1 MKSKTT
7 FLFIILSIIIALG
20 LSSCMNKNDDPIPD
34 PYLSLEEL
42 KVGFFRNGKI
52 LFSVENPELSMFST
66 TDAIGI
72 RMLKEANDDYQK
84 DYSCLDFISV
94 SQNAITFK
102 NVFYTSQASKTI
114 SLHTLTNG
122 QALDLNGD
130 ENWDIKLSA
139 TNTTFSESRNLNDV
153 VFIELNNA
161 QDRSTTFRTIPG
173 NKEKNYPIMTIND
186 ANKICIDEKALP
198 DSNLYDPGERTI
210 DINTG
215 TLNLEITKDDLLL
228 LGPSYNNTMGCPIK
242 KIESIEG
249 TGSIRTLHLVEIDE
263 SEYSQFFRGTKYKD
277 IYGSNPDEPYLIGNR
292 TSEGFVLWSGKID
305 HKSQSENSTIR
316 VYSHEPIQ
324 IILSFIDIDL
334 EMGLNDDLIRFF
346 YHPIYAVKGNITMEV
361 NASQREISK
370 NYFFSEPIAF
380 DGLRIPLS
388 GHVRFGFSNQSEGE
402 GRIDSHVT
410 YQFDDTYYSLRVD
423 AQDWNEPSQWVPYA
437 DFRRDLKIVSATGT
451 MNTSDCSLTP
461 SLHLDS
467 TLSMSN
473 LLHSQQ
479 NDLRFGLKF
488 NNYER
493 SGNYHLDVIPSFEL
507 TTEYSVE
514 YLKQQRYHFPAN
526 PVYSVELSPY
536 SIY

>member
-20 LSSCMNKNDDPIPD
+20 LTSCMNNNDDPIPD
-34 PYLSLEEL
+34 PYLSLEGL

-72 RMLKEANDDYQK
+72 RMLKETNDEYQEVF
-84 DYSCLDFISV
+84 SCLDFISI

-102 NVFYTSQASKTI
+102 NVFYTSEASKTI

-122 QALDLNGD
+122 QTLDLNGD
-130 ENWDIKLSA
+130 ESWDIRLSA
-139 TNTTFSESRNLNDV
+139 TNTAFSESRKLADV
-153 VFIELNNA
+153 VFIELNNTP
-161 QDRSTTFRTIPG
+161 DKSTTFRTIPG
-173 NKEKNYPIMTIND
+173 NEEKNYPIMTINN
-186 ANKICIDEKALP
+186 ANKICIDEKAL
-198 DSNLYDPGERTI
+198 SGFNNYDPGERTI
-210 DINTG
+210 DIDTG
-215 TLNLEITKDDLLL
+215 ALDIEITKDDFLL
-228 LGPSYNNTMGCPIK
+228 LGPSYKSTMGCPIK
-242 KIESIEG
+242 KIENIEG
-249 TGSIRTLHLVEIDE
+249 TGSIRTLHLVELDE

-277 IYGSNPDEPYLIGNR
+277 IFGTNPDEPYLIGNR
-292 TSEGFVLWSGKID
+292 ATEGYVLWSGKID

-324 IILSFIDIDL
+324 IILSFMDIDF
-334 EMGLNDDLIRFF
+334 EMGLDDDLIRFF
-346 YHPIYAVKGNITMEV
+346 YHPIFAIRGNITMEV
-361 NASQREISK
+361 NASHREISK
-370 NYFFSEPIAF
+370 NYFFSEPVAF
-380 DGLRIPLS
+380 DRLSIPLS
-388 GHVRFGFSNQSEGE
+388 GHVRFGFSNQSDGE

-423 AQDWNEPSQWVPYA
+423 AQDWDEPTQWVPYA
-437 DFRRDLKIVSATGT
+437 DFRRDIKIVSATGT
-451 MNTSDCSLTP
+451 MNTCDCSLTP

-467 TLSMSN
+467 TLSLLN
-473 LLHSQQ
+473 LFHSQQ

-488 NNYER
+488 NNFEQ

-507 TTEYSVE
+507 TTEYTVE
-514 YLKQQRYHFPAN
+514 YLEQERYHFPAK